1 MLGGVVQCYTHKDTV
16 CAINT
21 GSMHAGRAV
30 WTVHAARAVWT
41 VHAGRAVWAVHAGRA
56 VWTVHAGRAVWTVLA
71 GRAVWTVHAGR
82 AVWAVHALHHKHS
95 STPHV
100 CVIHWLE
107 RMQAS
112 IETIIESEDQVRAL
126 MDKVD
131 EALVEVGLIEQN
143 LNEYAFMLNSVRS
156 ATEKTDSQFRH
167 VIVEDRNLF
176 ELKEALAD
184 LVVS

>member
-1 MLGGVVQCYTHKDTV
+1 M
-16 CAINT
+16 
-21 GSMHAGRAV
+21 
-30 WTVHAARAVWT
+30 TVHA
-41 VHAGRAVWAVHAGRA
+41 
-56 VWTVHAGRAVWTVLA
+56 LD
-71 GRAVWTVHAGR
+71 
-82 AVWAVHALHHKHS
+82 HKHS
-95 STPHV
+95 STPHD

-112 IETIIESEDQVRAL
+112 IETIIESEDQVHAL
-126 MDKVD
+126 MAKVD

-167 VIVEDRNLF
+167 VMVEDRNLF
-176 ELKEALAD
+176 ELKESLAD